1 MNDITATGKTAL
13 FAAAEGNDVEMIR
26 LLLRWGA
33 DITVEDHYG
42 TTAALTAKKAK
53 AGKAV
58 KALRAAADA
67 PPTAGE
73 GEADDKE
80 AKEPKTKMKTK
91 GEQSQTTRQWV
102 TKDTTKDPVSAD
114 KGALEASSSA
124 SAAPTG
130 ASSSGIGG
138 GGGAVAFP
146 VTGAIAIGLGG
157 IGVGV
162 GVGIALYL
170 LGNK

>member
-102 TKDTTKDPVSAD
+102 TKDTTKDPAD

-130 ASSSGIGG
+130 ASSAGIGG